1 MAGRMQA
8 KFDEAEIRA
17 AERALEMALGSSD
30 PTAWVYAYT
39 EDAVFVA
46 PGTPAVQGRAALL
59 QMAQA
64 MKPLSSVSITAL
76 RTEGSETLA
85 YVYGRAP
92 WVSGQPSNAAPRTNV
107 RFIIVWRKESDGPWR
122 VAQERLNIESP
133 AR

>member
-1 MAGRMQA
+1 MQA